1 MKARVL
7 ASALAVASIA
17 ALALPGGASAAT
29 RTLKIPATTYES
41 ASLRGSNGFRVELLL
56 GPGFADVVASKRFH
70 RRTFQTTSY
79 TVRGPKGR
87 KNGVVDEKIGRYGKF
102 RGRFVARSIEH
113 EADDCK
119 GGPVI
124 VEKGFYVGSF
134 AFRGTDD
141 FTRATGHRMPGS
153 ITRDPAE
160 VCREPSAPKSL
171 RERKHG
177 TTKEEGTEVRLNV
190 ATKSGDATFLA
201 SQTTEPLEG
210 SSITETNFTASAY
223 RHSGRVTISSFL
235 FSFFD
240 AKPSTFV
247 DPEPHTEATITPA
260 APFSGSAT
268 FKAEGPKKSSWTG
281 NLSVELPGFGRVALT
296 GKKFIATVEEGPV
309 DNSGYFGG
317 LVTTNVN

>member
-7 ASALAVASIA
+7 ATGLAVAGLA
-17 ALALPGGASAAT
+17 ALALPGAASAAT
-29 RTLKIPATTYES
+29 RTVKIPATTYEN

-56 GPGFADVVASKRFH
+56 GPGFADVVANKRLPH
-70 RRTFQTTSY
+70 GTFETTSY
-79 TVRGPKGR
+79 SVRGPKRR
-87 KNGVVDEKIGRYGKF
+87 KNGVLDERIGRYGKF
-102 RGRFVARSIEH
+102 RGRFVVRSIEH
-113 EADDCK
+113 EADSCK

-124 VEKGFYVGSF
+124 VEKGFYVGAF

-141 FTRATGHRMPGS
+141 FTQASGHRMAGS

-160 VCREPSAPKSL
+160 VCREPSTPKST

-177 TTKEEGTEVRLNV
+177 AARDEGTEVRLNV
-190 ATKSGDATFLA
+190 TTKSADASFSA

-210 SSITETNFTASAY
+210 SPVTDTNFSASAY
-223 RHSGRVTISSFL
+223 RRSGRVTISSFL

-240 AKPSTFV
+240 SKPSTFV
-247 DPEPHTEATITPA
+247 DPEPHTEATVAPA

-268 FKAEGPKKSSWTG
+268 YVAEGPKKGSWTG
-281 NLSVELPGFGRVALT
+281 NLSVELPGIGRVALT
-296 GKKFIATVEEGPV
+296 GKKFTATVEEGPA

-317 LVTTNVN
+317 LVTTNVS